1 MPMFHSKF
9 VGSAL
14 FRVATAVRGE
24 SAMFA
29 LIDRHCTLERS
40 SEASIHAVISSKL
53 SLILGYA
60 GAHVEKYRALLPV
73 NVDPADAY
81 SVLNSLPETTK
92 EELRSG
98 SGMLRASNPKLKI
111 HSKTTGGSTGQPVT
125 VWKDSG
131 SVAHERAASWA
142 FYQSYGIRIGDRSV
156 RFWGSPTTLQRRIR
170 SGMADLAM
178 NRQTFSAFAF
188 AEENLEA
195 YWRVCSSQRPQFYYG
210 YASMLAVFAEY
221 LIATN
226 RSTDKLAAKAAV
238 STSEVLGPAQ
248 RRAISTA
255 LQCIVRNEYGCG
267 EVGPIA
273 YECEAGRLHV
283 AADNVLVEV
292 LSADG
297 SPAKVGDSGRVLVTD
312 LNNRAMPLLRYA
324 TGDFAEVGGACTCG
338 RNTFTLAKI
347 WGREYDFISAP
358 DGRRYH
364 GEYFLYLFEDLAR
377 AGVSVE
383 QFQVVQRRNGDIVIR
398 VRSSAQNTNELL
410 DSVLLEAR
418 RRLPNSSIQAEL
430 VAAIPPQASGKS
442 ALIIREA

>member
-1 MPMFHSKF
+1 MLRSKA

-14 FRVATAVRGE
+14 FRIATAVRGE
-24 SAMFA
+24 SEMFA
-29 LIDRHCTLERS
+29 LIDRHYLLERS
-40 SEASIHAVISSKL
+40 AEAAIQEHLSAKL
-53 SLILGYA
+53 ARILTYTGEFA
-60 GAHVEKYRALLPV
+60 AKYRSLLPV
-73 NVDPADAY
+73 HIDPADAF
-81 SVLNSLPETTK
+81 SVLQSLPETSK
-92 EELRSG
+92 EELKSA
-98 SGMLRASNPKLKI
+98 SDTLRASNPKLKI

-156 RFWGSPTTLQRRIR
+156 RFWGSPTTLQRRIK
-170 SGMADLAM
+170 SGLADLAM

-188 AEENLEA
+188 SEEHLEK
-195 YWRVCSSQRPQFYYG
+195 YWRACAAQRPQFYYG

-226 RSTDKLAAKAAV
+226 RSAQVLCAQAAV

-255 LQCIVRNEYGCG
+255 LGCKVRNEYGCG

-273 YECEAGRLHV
+273 YECEAGLLHI
-283 AADNVLVEV
+283 AADSVLVEV
-292 LSADG
+292 VSLDG
-297 SPAKVGDSGRVLVTD
+297 TPAKAGDSGRVLVTD

-324 TGDFAEVGGACTCG
+324 TGDFAEVGGVCSCG
-338 RNTFTLAKI
+338 RNTFTLARI
-347 WGREYDFISAP
+347 WGREYDFISTP
-358 DGRRYH
+358 DGRRFH

-377 AGVSVE
+377 TGVSVE
-383 QFQVVQRRNGDIVIR
+383 QFQVLQRRDGDIVIR
-398 VRSSAQNTNELL
+398 VRSAATNPL
-410 DSVLLEAR
+410 DVIEKVLLEAR
-418 RRLPNSSIQAEL
+418 RRLPDSRIAAEL
-430 VAAIPPQASGKS
+430 VAEIPPQASGKS